1 MAKAVAIGAD
11 DLDTS
16 RRTAS
21 RQRGATTPSPV
32 PSAELVPMQ
41 FRMPLDF
48 ATEFR
53 VEAAR
58 RRMKYNEL
66 LKAAFHHYI
75 QNVPTGS

>member
-1 MAKAVAIGAD
+1 MGKAVAIGAN
-11 DLDTS
+11 DLNTS
-16 RRTAS
+16 RRTVS
-21 RQRGATTPSPV
+21 RQRGATAPI

-41 FRMPLDF
+41 FRMSVDF

-66 LKAAFHHYI
+66 LKAAFQHYI
-75 QNVPTGS
+75 QSVPAGV

>member
-1 MAKAVAIGAD
+1 MGKAVAIGAD
-11 DLDTS
+11 DLNTS
-16 RRTAS
+16 PRTVS
-21 RQRGATTPSPV
+21 RQRGAVRPIPV

-41 FRMPLDF
+41 FRMTVDF

-66 LKAAFHHYI
+66 LKAAFQHYI
-75 QNVPTGS
+75 KTSPVP

>member
-1 MAKAVAIGAD
+1 MGRAVAIGAD

-21 RQRGATTPSPV
+21 RQRGAVRPASV

-41 FRMPLDF
+41 FRMTVDF

-66 LKAAFHHYI
+66 LKAAFQHYI
-75 QNVPTGS
+75 KTSPVP